1 MEFKDHVA
9 VITGGTRGIGR
20 AIALELARKGCRIA
34 FNYLSAE
41 DYAQTLIKEIQAIGL
56 EAVGYRVNVTDF
68 DPVKKM
74 GKEIKNHFGRI
85 DFLVNNA
92 GINRDTP
99 LVMMEEKDWDDVLN
113 TNLKGVFNSTKAV
126 IFTMMKEKRGRILNI
141 ASVSGMLGLQG
152 QANYASSKAGIIG
165 FTKTLAR
172 EIAPR
177 NMTANAIAL
186 GFIDTDMTAK
196 LKEEQRK
203 KALEMIPLARFG
215 TAEEVAKIAAFLLSD
230 AARYITGQVI
240 TVDGGLAI

>member
-1 MEFKDHVA
+1 MEFKDHTA
-9 VITGGTRGIGR
+9 IITGGTRGIGR

-34 FNYLSAE
+34 FNYLTAE
-41 DYAQTLIKEIQAIGL
+41 DHAQTLIKEIKGVGS
-56 EAVGYRVNVTDF
+56 EAVGYRVNISDF
-68 DPVKKM
+68 DSVKKM
-74 GKEIKNHFGRI
+74 GKEVKTRFGRL

-92 GINRDTP
+92 GITRDVP
-99 LVMMEEKDWDDVLN
+99 IVMMEEKDWDDVIN
-113 TNLKGVFNSTKAV
+113 TNLKGVFNSTRAV

-141 ASVSGMLGLQG
+141 TSVSGLLGLKG
-152 QANYASSKAGIIG
+152 QANYASSKAGVIG

-172 EIAPR
+172 EIAPLK
-177 NMTANAIAL
+177 MTANAIAL

-215 TAEEVAKIAAFLLSD
+215 TSGEVAKIAVFLLSE

-240 TVDGGLAI
+240 TVDGGLAM

>member
-1 MEFKDHVA
+1 
-9 VITGGTRGIGR
+9 
-20 AIALELARKGCRIA
+20 
-34 FNYLSAE
+34 
-41 DYAQTLIKEIQAIGL
+41 
-56 EAVGYRVNVTDF
+56 
-68 DPVKKM
+68 
-74 GKEIKNHFGRI
+74 
-85 DFLVNNA
+85 
-92 GINRDTP
+92 
-99 LVMMEEKDWDDVLN
+99 
-113 TNLKGVFNSTKAV
+113 
-126 IFTMMKEKRGRILNI
+126 MMKEKRGRILNI
-141 ASVSGMLGLQG
+141 ASVSGILGLQG

-196 LKEEQRK
+196 MKEEQRE
-203 KALEMIPLARFG
+203 KALGMIPLARFG

>member
-1 MEFKDHVA
+1 MEFKDRVA

-41 DYAQTLIKEIQAIGL
+41 DHAHTLIKEIEEIGS
-56 EAVGYRVNVTDF
+56 EAVGYRVDISDF
-68 DPVKKM
+68 DSVKKM
-74 GKEIKNHFGRI
+74 GKEIKTHFGRL

-92 GINRDTP
+92 GITRDTP
-99 LVMMEEKDWDDVLN
+99 LVMMDEKDWDDVIN

-141 ASVSGMLGLQG
+141 TSVSGIMGLKG

-172 EIAPR
+172 EIAPL

-186 GFIDTDMTAK
+186 GFIDTDMTAE
-196 LKEEQRK
+196 LKEEKRK
-203 KALEMIPLARFG
+203 KALEMIPLSRFG
-215 TAEEVAKIAAFLLSD
+215 STEEVAKIAAFLLSE